1 MRYFVYINQPNGWT
15 IIVADE
21 NDDRVK
27 LYPPERV
34 HECSSNKADWIGY
47 YDMLGESMYEI
58 CENQFKKCIVTGVI
72 PENYNEYF
80 VAQRK
85 AKA

>member
-1 MRYFVYINQPNGWT
+1 MRYFVYINQPNRWT

-27 LYPPERV
+27 LYPPERI

-47 YDMLGESMYEI
+47 YDMLGEEEKISM
-58 CENQFKKCIVTGVI
+58 
-72 PENYNEYF
+72 
-80 VAQRK
+80 
-85 AKA
+85 